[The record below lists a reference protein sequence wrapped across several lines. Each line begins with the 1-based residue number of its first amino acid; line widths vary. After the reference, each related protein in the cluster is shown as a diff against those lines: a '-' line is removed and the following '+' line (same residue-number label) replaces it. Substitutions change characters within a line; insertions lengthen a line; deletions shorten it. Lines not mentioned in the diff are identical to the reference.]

1 MMLTACAHAGGGTL
15 RTFDR
20 PSDFPSEVKFLPH
33 DNGRGKVWCVSD
45 ADYVRE
51 TQHIVHLNH
60 VIDRYE
66 CQVAIK
72 NGATEC
78 DLSVE
83 ER

>member
-20 PSDFPSEVKFLPH
+20 PSDFPAEVSFLPQ
-33 DNGRGKVWCVSD
+33 NTGRDKVWCVSD

-51 TQHIVHLNH
+51 TQHIIYLNH

-72 NGATEC
+72 NGAAGC
-78 DLSVE
+78 DLPVE
-83 ER
+83 K

>member
-1 MMLTACAHAGGGTL
+1 MMLTACAHAGGGPL

-33 DNGRGKVWCVSD
+33 DNGRGKVWCVGD
-45 ADYVRE
+45 GDYVRE

>member
-33 DNGRGKVWCVSD
+33 DNGRGKVWCVCD
-45 ADYVRE
+45 GDYVME

-78 DLSVE
+78 DLAVE
-83 ER
+83 

>member
-20 PSDFPSEVKFLPH
+20 PSDFPSEVSFLPQ
-33 DNGRGKVWCVSD
+33 NTGRDKVWCVSD

-51 TQHIVHLNH
+51 TQHIIYLNH

-72 NGATEC
+72 NGAAGC
-78 DLSVE
+78 DLPVE
-83 ER
+83 K